1 MCVPRRGN
9 LDRCTTCRMHTTLC
23 ICDAMP
29 RVATRTRLAL
39 LLHHREVGKPTN
51 TGQLAARCM
60 PNRKV
65 SVIGIRDQPATLPMI
80 EPHEQPLLLYPADD
94 AVSIS
99 DFAISERPVVLI
111 VPDGSWRQA
120 HKMRRRI
127 PGLAEVPCVT
137 LPELSRTSYR
147 LRSENHEGGLATL
160 EAIAGALKILERDG
174 DAIEAALLE
183 VFRIMV
189 DRTLWLRGQ
198 LADEQVFGGLPQA
211 ARDANPR
218 STAARRHTP

>member
-1 MCVPRRGN
+1 
-9 LDRCTTCRMHTTLC
+9 MHVTLC

-29 RVATRTRLAL
+29 RLEPRTRLAL
-39 LLHHREVGKPTN
+39 FLHHREVGKPTN

-60 PNRKV
+60 PNSVV
-65 SVIGIRDQPATLPMI
+65 SVIGEPDRPATLPAI
-80 EPHEQPLLLYPADD
+80 EAHEQPLLLYPADD
-94 AVSIS
+94 AVPIS
-99 DFAISERPVVLI
+99 EYATSERPVVLL

-137 LPELSRTSYR
+137 LPEGSRTSYR

-160 EAIAGALKILERDG
+160 EAIAHALRILERDG
-174 DAIEAALLE
+174 EAIATALLD

-189 DRTLWLRGQ
+189 DRTLWLRGS
-198 LADEQVFGGLPQA
+198 LSDDQVTGGLPQA

-218 STAARRHTP
+218 STAARRR

>member
-23 ICDAMP
+23 ICDVMP

-60 PNRKV
+60 PNSVV
-65 SVIGIRDQPATLPMI
+65 SVIGVRDQPATLPSI

-99 DFAISERPVVLI
+99 QYAIS
-111 VPDGSWRQA
+111 DG
-120 HKMRRRI
+120 
-127 PGLAEVPCVT
+127 PTGLFVSHT
-137 LPELSRTSYR
+137 
-147 LRSENHEGGLATL
+147 
-160 EAIAGALKILERDG
+160 
-174 DAIEAALLE
+174 
-183 VFRIMV
+183 
-189 DRTLWLRGQ
+189 
-198 LADEQVFGGLPQA
+198 
-211 ARDANPR
+211 AR
-218 STAARRHTP
+218 